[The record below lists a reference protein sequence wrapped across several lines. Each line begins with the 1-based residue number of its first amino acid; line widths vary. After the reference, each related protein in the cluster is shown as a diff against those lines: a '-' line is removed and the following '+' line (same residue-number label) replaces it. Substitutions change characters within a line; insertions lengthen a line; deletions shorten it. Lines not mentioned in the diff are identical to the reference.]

1 MFRHRETQSFF
12 RPAFLAASMSDLVS
26 PTVTASAGEMPPSF
40 FNEAAKMSGAG
51 LELSASSAEV
61 YPFRDTR
68 GRFGKRNVA
77 SGDRQRISTG
87 GSSAGASRDDGAG
100 ARLGKSC
107 CCRISNR

>member
-12 RPAFLAASMSDLVS
+12 RPAFLAASMSNLMS

-61 YPFRDTR
+61 YPSRHTR

-77 SGDRQRISTG
+77 SCDRQSISAG

-100 ARLGKSC
+100 PRLGKSGW
-107 CCRISNR
+107 